1 MKKVFK
7 TEIQTE
13 RWKFLLISF
22 IFSRVTELIQ
32 KKEIT
37 VCESVT
43 EKNLQKWGSC
53 KVKSW

>member
-1 MKKVFK
+1 MKNVFK

-22 IFSRVTELIQ
+22 IFSRVTELMQ

-53 KVKSW
+53 KVK